1 MGVIKVFIKGA
12 DNIIKA
18 RLNKNSSQ
26 PFEEYI
32 CEKINDFSIQGL
44 RTLLIAMKVLSEEE
58 YKIIDEEYNSF
69 AQSNNREEKL
79 KELADKLE

>member
-1 MGVIKVFIKGA
+1 
-12 DNIIKA
+12 
-18 RLNKNSSQ
+18 
-26 PFEEYI
+26 
-32 CEKINDFSIQGL
+32 
-44 RTLLIAMKVLSEEE
+44 MKVLSEEE